1 MTHLVVEVRGRAHPP
16 VETRWSSLPRPAHGQ
31 SLAAQLT
38 AEMAEFFESAGEG
51 LRHFVHIG
59 EKLHHSGD
67 ARCGQERGQVR
78 RDGHDGRKTPVRED
92 QIRENVLP
100 SD

>member
-1 MTHLVVEVRGRAHPP
+1 MTDPVGEVSGRHI
-16 VETRWSSLPRPAHGQ
+16 RWSSLPRPRHMA
-31 SLAAQLT
+31 SLT
-38 AEMAEFFESAGEG
+38 ADMAEFFESAGEE

-78 RDGHDGRKTPVRED
+78 RACHDRRRTPVRED
-92 QIRENVLP
+92 QIGENVLP
-100 SD
+100 RD